1 MRLRL
6 TARREGRVR
15 RPTRVAVPAL
25 VVLALAVMAAAGAAS
40 SGATAWRAK
49 IDPAL
54 FARAAAG
61 ETEFF
66 VELARQADLSGAYA
80 LRTKEAKGRFV
91 YDRLTATARVTQ
103 APLRSQLA
111 QLGVRHR
118 AYWIVNAI
126 WVRGDLHA
134 LEATASR
141 PEVARVFPNARGR
154 FVRPLPAGRTGDS
167 ATRPKRTAAP
177 EPGLVQVGA
186 PQVWALGY
194 TGQGAVVASAD
205 TGVSFDHPALLG
217 KYRGWDGATVNHD
230 YNWHDGIAAGGGVC
244 PAPSQVPCDD
254 FGHGSHTAGTMVG
267 DDGAGN
273 QIGMAPG
280 AKWIACRNMDRG
292 NGTVETYLNCMQWLM
307 APTKIDGTGADTTKA
322 PHVVNNS
329 WSCTPSEGC
338 NVPQPLLRSQ
348 VDASRAAGI
357 VYVSS
362 AGNSGP
368 ACGSVNTPLGI
379 YENAFTV
386 GAVVTGA
393 DTIANFSS
401 RGPAND
407 NGEINRK
414 PNISAPGNPVRSST
428 PAPTLYSSFSGTS
441 MSAPH
446 VAGLVALLISAKPS
460 LAGKVN
466 MIENIIEQSAVP
478 IPTGT
483 AIPTCGGDS
492 TTKVPNNV
500 YGWGRIDAYAAVQLA
515 LGPTEVTVSSFAA
528 TRTRSGVNL
537 RWRTASASRG
547 LGFDVWRSSSL
558 KGRFVKL
565 TSALIPARPVPASAT
580 YRFLD
585 RSARTRRHYVY
596 RLESV
601 DLSGARRIVGLVRV
615 R

>member
-25 VVLALAVMAAAGAAS
+25 VVLTLAVMAAAGAAS
-40 SGATAWRAK
+40 SGTTAWRAK
-49 IDPAL
+49 VDPAL

-103 APLRSQLA
+103 APLRSRFA
-111 QLGVRHR
+111 QLGVPHR

-126 WVRGDLHA
+126 WVRGDLRA
-134 LEATASR
+134 LEAAASR

-167 ATRPKRTAAP
+167 ATRPKRTAAI
-177 EPGLVQVGA
+177 EPGLTQVGA

-205 TGVSFDHPALLG
+205 TGVSYTHPALLG
-217 KYRGWDGATVNHD
+217 KYRGWDGATANHD
-230 YNWHDGIAAGGGVC
+230 YNWHDGITSGGGAC
-244 PAPSQVPCDD
+244 PAPSLVPCDD
-254 FGHGSHTAGTMVG
+254 FGHGSHTVGTMVG

-280 AKWIACRNMDRG
+280 AKWIACRNMDQG
-292 NGTVETYLNCMQWLM
+292 NGTVATYLNCMQWLM
-307 APTKIDGTGADTTKA
+307 APTKIDGSMADTAKA

-338 NVPQPLLRSQ
+338 NVPQPMLRSQ
-348 VDASRAAGI
+348 VAASRAAGI
-357 VYVSS
+357 VYVSA
-362 AGNSGP
+362 AGTSGS
-368 ACGSVNTPLGI
+368 ACGSVDTPLGI

-386 GAVVTGA
+386 GALATGTN
-393 DTIANFSS
+393 TIANFSS

-407 NGEINRK
+407 NRK
-414 PNISAPGNPVRSST
+414 PNISAPGHPVRSST
-428 PAPTLYSSFSGTS
+428 PTPSLYSSFSGTS

-460 LAGKVN
+460 LAGNVA

-483 AIPTCGGDS
+483 AIPTCGADS
-492 TTKVPNNV
+492 TTQVPNNV

-515 LGPTEVTVSSFAA
+515 LGPTAVTVSSFAA

-537 RWRTASASRG
+537 RWRTASVSRG
-547 LGFDVWRSSSL
+547 LGFDVWRSPAL
-558 KGRFVKL
+558 QGRFVKL
-565 TSALIPARPVPASAT
+565 TSALIPARPVPAGAT
-580 YRFLD
+580 YRYLD
-585 RSARTRRHYVY
+585 RSARPGRAYVY
-596 RLESV
+596 RLEAV
-601 DLSGARRIVGLVRV
+601 GLDGARRAVGTVRV
-615 R
+615 RAR